1 MTRKQFLVI
10 GLGKFG
16 STVLQELYH
25 LGHNVVGCDTNQ
37 ELLEPVEK
45 YAQYVV
51 QGDATDDDV
60 LDELNVEMFDA
71 VVVAMATNFEAS
83 LFITAKL
90 KKRGCRRVI
99 VKSNDRFRGDILSQ
113 IVGADDVVY
122 PEEESGRR
130 TARQLVVPG
139 LMEFVELSPHCSG
152 IEIKAPDAFHH
163 RSLQELDLRKKY
175 GVTVLII
182 NRDHLHYPIVS
193 PVPAEMFQ
201 PGDSLFIVGKP
212 DDLERFQAQYF

>member
-1 MTRKQFLVI
+1 MMRKQYLVI

-16 STVLQELYH
+16 STVLQELYS
-25 LGHNVVGCDTNQ
+25 LGHNVVGCDRNPA
-37 ELLEPVEK
+37 LLEPVEK

-51 QGDATDDDV
+51 QGDATDDAV

-90 KKRGCRRVI
+90 KKRGCRHVI
-99 VKSNDRFRGDILSQ
+99 VKSNDRFRGDILSE
-113 IVGADDVVY
+113 IVGADGVVY

-130 TARQLVVPG
+130 TARQLVMPG

-152 IEIKAPDAFHH
+152 IEIKAPAAFHH

-182 NRDHLHYPIVS
+182 NREHLHYPIVS
-193 PVPAEMFQ
+193 PMPAEKFQ

-212 DDLERFQAQYF
+212 DDLGKFQSQYF